1 MEARDMGKVTSAE
14 FQKEFGRFRTIA
26 QREPVVITNHG
37 REDLVVLSIGEYSR
51 LKRRDREV
59 FSASALSAAD
69 LEALSNVR
77 IPGEAYDFDSEV
89 EG

>member
-1 MEARDMGKVTSAE
+1 MDKATSAE
-14 FQKEFGRFRTIA
+14 FQKAFGRFRTMA

-37 REDLVVLSIGEYSR
+37 REDLVVLSIGEYNR

-59 FSASALSAAD
+59 LPASAFSAAD
-69 LEALSNVR
+69 LEALGNVR
-77 IPGEAYDFDSEV
+77 IPAEASAFDGEV

>member
-1 MEARDMGKVTSAE
+1 MGKATSAE

-37 REDLVVLSIGEYSR
+37 REDIVVLSIDEYNR

-59 FSASALSAAD
+59 LPASALSTAD
-69 LEALSNVR
+69 LEALKNVR
-77 IPGEAYDFDSEV
+77 ISAEADAFDDEV
-89 EG
+89 EGGAA